1 MRSLPQALIDRIE
14 SGSATLCHVWLLTR
28 TDGVKFGF
36 TDHDRDLVVDGVT
49 CLAATGWTAGAA
61 ETALGFSPGNLAASG
76 VLDSAAITETDIRL
90 GRFDHAAIEL
100 RRVDW
105 QQPSLSVSLWQGN
118 LSKLTREGERFTAEI
133 EGPLGALDR
142 VVGRTYG
149 RLCDAD
155 LGDSRCGLAVND
167 PAYTGQGQLVS
178 VTGRKLVLSG
188 LDGFDSGWFSGGLVT
203 PLGGPALTIA
213 AHSTRSDGKAV
224 LVLQSVPSSAL
235 SAILTVGKACTVR
248 AGCDKAYATCKAK
261 FANHLNFQGFP
272 HIPGDDFLSLYPVE
286 GEANSGGSRRA

>member
-36 TDHDRDLVVDGVT
+36 TDHDRDLVVEGVT
-49 CLAATGWTAGAA
+49 CQAATGWTAGAA
-61 ETALGFSPGNLAASG
+61 ETALGFSPGSLSASG
-76 VLDSAAITETDIRL
+76 VLDSDAIGETDIQL
-90 GRFDHAAIEL
+90 GQLDHAAIEL

-105 QQPSLSVSLWQGN
+105 SLPDLSVQLWQGH

-142 VVGRTYG
+142 MVGRTYG

-155 LGDSRCGLAVND
+155 LGDHRCGVAVSD
-167 PAYTGQGQLVS
+167 PAYSGQGQIVS
-178 VTGRKLVLSG
+178 AQGRMLTLSG
-188 LDGFDSGWFSGGLVT
+188 LDRFEAGWLSGGMIT
-203 PLGGPALTIA
+203 PLGGPAVTIA
-213 AHSTRSDGKAV
+213 AHSVRDDGKAV
-224 LVLQSVPSSAL
+224 LILQSVPSSAL
-235 SAILTVGKACTVR
+235 REVLAVGTACTVR
-248 AGCDKAYATCKAK
+248 AGCDKAYATCRGK

-286 GEANSGGSRRA
+286 GEANTGGSRRA